1 MPCEGRNRHVLY
13 KLFLS
18 DAYADYSAPIRA
30 VNALAIAALTLAM
43 LVMPVYLMWYGATKM

>member
-1 MPCEGRNRHVLY
+1 MLY

-18 DAYADYSAPIRA
+18 DAYAEYSAPIRA
-30 VNALAIAALTLAM
+30 INALAIAALTLAM